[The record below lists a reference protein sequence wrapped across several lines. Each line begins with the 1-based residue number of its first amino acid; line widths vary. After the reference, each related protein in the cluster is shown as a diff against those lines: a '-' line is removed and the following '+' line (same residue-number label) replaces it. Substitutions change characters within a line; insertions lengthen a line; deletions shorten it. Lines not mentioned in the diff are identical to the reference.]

1 MSKKNKKNQKP
12 ELELSYPYAS
22 VTHTY
27 SEGMWISIRY
37 ESGIYREQ
45 TAVETTS
52 EAHYFAAKH
61 GCKVWL
67 DGEKVKAISSV
78 AIAKV
83 QEEETEAGRKAKEEE
98 DARIA
103 KIAAMKDRPLTEEE
117 IKELPKLFWGGEWF
131 GKNGC
136 LGHVG
141 LFFARRLRN
150 GNCMVF
156 ARNYGPDDVRLVNS
170 PYERSTETHLSG
182 GRDPNRTSRLNDDGH
197 F

>member
-1 MSKKNKKNQKP
+1 MSKKNKKNQTP

-22 VTHTY
+22 VTHRY
-27 SEGMWISIRY
+27 SGGMWVSIRY
-37 ESGIYREQ
+37 ESGVDREK
-45 TAVETTS
+45 TSVETTA

-67 DGEKVKAISSV
+67 DGDKVKKISGV
-78 AIAKV
+78 ALAKV

-98 DARIA
+98 DALNA
-103 KIAAMKDRPLTEEE
+103 KIEAMKDRFLTEEE
-117 IKELPKLFWGGEWF
+117 IKELPKLFWGCEWY

-141 LFFARRLRN
+141 LFFARSAHN
-150 GNCMVF
+150 GTCLVF
-156 ARNYGPDDVRLVNS
+156 AINSEDGVYLVEPFVR
-170 PYERSTETHLSG
+170 TEQTYFSG
-182 GRDPNRTSRLNDDGH
+182 GIDPLRSSRLNDDGH